1 EFHISM
7 DLEQSDAE
15 FRKALTKKL
24 RAHKGETPLFIDL
37 SFEHNGQKD
46 CVSLY
51 SDKFRVSV
59 DGELVDW
66 IYEQGLDCRAVKKMN
81 W

>member
-1 EFHISM
+1 M
-7 DLEQSDAE
+7 DLEQSDAG

-37 SFEHNGQKD
+37 SFNHNGEKET
-46 CVSLY
+46 VSLY
-51 SDKFRVSV
+51 SNKFRVSV

-66 IYEQGLDCRAVKKMN
+66 LYEQGLDCRVVKKMT